1 MRFSISRLIIF
12 TSTVVFLCLFVQQQ
26 SLIGAGIDVV
36 EPHPKEDPPE
46 SSDKMYISYSLY
58 GSSPRYTDG
67 ALENVR
73 LAREIFPGWTVIM
86 YIGQGVPDNVW
97 ESLRHSSNV
106 VIKDMRN
113 TTIRN
118 KMMWRFLVASEPF
131 AARYIIRDADA
142 RLMLREKQA
151 VDEWV
156 FSGRLFHVIRDHHH
170 HADYF
175 MGGGLWG
182 GVREAIPNMTELI
195 EEHNVNDVFFNDMV
209 FLRGHIW
216 PRAKKSILQH
226 DSFSCVKWGALPFPF
241 SRTSGH
247 VGAIFINK
255 RPTTFAQRSPE
266 SCRSPDRTA
275 MSRGALRGALIFHT
289 RNASSFD
296 VDHVIARMREW
307 QSSLPDW
314 TIVFVY
320 EASKIREEKQF
331 LKILGNLSS
340 EHPAWSISDNGSP
353 LLDQVRAERA
363 EFSRV
368 VLLEDFALGHDVSY
382 RIGQWLLLGPP
393 ETRITTST
401 SVVWC
406 SVRPPST
413 SAITPTV
420 KMWVR

>member
-1 MRFSISRLIIF
+1 MQFSISRLIIF

-73 LAREIFPGWTVIM
+73 LAREMFPGWTVIM

-97 ESLRHSSNV
+97 ESLRNSSNV
-106 VIKDMRN
+106 AIKDMRN

-118 KMMWRFLVASEPF
+118 GMMWRFLVASEPS
-131 AARYIIRDADA
+131 AARYIIRDVDA
-142 RLMLREKQA
+142 RLILREKQA

-156 FSGRLFHVIRDHHH
+156 FSGRLFHVIRDHISHIN
-170 HADYF
+170 YF

-182 GVREAIPNMTELI
+182 AVREAIPNMKELI
-195 EEHNVNDVFFNDMV
+195 EEHNAVYRFWGDMD

-216 PRAKKSILQH
+216 PRAKQSILQH

-241 SRTSGH
+241 SRISGH
-247 VGAIFINK
+247 VGAIFRNK
-255 RPTTFAQRSPE
+255 KAITFAGRSPE
-266 SCRSPDRTA
+266 PCRSPDRTA

-289 RNASSFD
+289 RNASIFD
-296 VDHVIARMREW
+296 VDDVTARMREW
-307 QSSLPDW
+307 QSALPDW

-320 EASKIREEKQF
+320 EASKIRGFFVYEKQL
-331 LKILGNLSS
+331 LKLSGNLSS
-340 EHPAWSISDNGSP
+340 EHPGRSISDDGSP
-353 LLDQVRAERA
+353 LLDQVLARSG

-368 VLLEDFALGHDVSY
+368 VLLEDFALGHDVPY
-382 RIGQWLLLGPP
+382 RLGQWLLLGPP

-401 SVVWC
+401 SVIWC
-406 SVRPPST
+406 SVVDTPAGHA
-413 SAITPTV
+413 AI
-420 KMWVR
+420 